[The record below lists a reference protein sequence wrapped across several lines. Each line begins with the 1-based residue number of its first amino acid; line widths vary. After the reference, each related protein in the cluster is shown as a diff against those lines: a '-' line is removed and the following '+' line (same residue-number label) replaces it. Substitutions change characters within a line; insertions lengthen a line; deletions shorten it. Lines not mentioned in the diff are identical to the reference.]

1 MVGDWTDGAIEVGC
15 DIVDRC
21 DSDAREWA
29 IEVPMLEAMRIA
41 CDDCGFI
48 AVGVVGVIAMT
59 VGMVLVAMFVMVM
72 MVRFAGAIVVTMDVR
87 IVSSAVP
94 MMKQAHVPPRLQL
107 AT

>member
-1 MVGDWTDGAIEVGC
+1 MVGDCNDGRREVGC
-15 DIVDRC
+15 DIAERC
-21 DSDAREWA
+21 DCDALERT

-59 VGMVLVAMFVMVM
+59 VGMVLAAMFVMVM
-72 MVRFAGAIVVTMDVR
+72 VMRFAGAIVVTMDVR